1 MSGVVWLFVALIIIQ
16 TYTANLT
23 SMLTVQ
29 RLEPTIPSV
38 EELLNSNAVVGYC
51 TGSYMERYL
60 AEVLKFKSQNLKHF
74 RSAENYFEGFED
86 KIISAAF
93 LGTPYAKIFLAK
105 YCNSFIQIGPTYK
118 IGGFGF
124 VRSRAHIYSPFPF
137 INNFPEITIA
147 NLHSYGPNQY
157 MHVGL
162 ALVKCVLDPEAF
174 NLLTL

>member
-16 TYTANLT
+16 TYTANLS

-38 EELLNSNAVVGYC
+38 EELLNSNAMVG
-51 TGSYMERYL
+51 TGTYMERYL
-60 AEVLKFKSQNLKHF
+60 AEVLKFKNQNMQHF
-74 RSAENYFEGFED
+74 QSAESYVKGFED
-86 KIISAAF
+86 KKISAAF
-93 LGTPYAKIFLAK
+93 LGTPSAKIFLAK

-147 NLHSYGPNQY
+147 NLHSYGPNQN
-157 MHVGL
+157 MHIYRISSCKICIRARG
-162 ALVKCVLDPEAF
+162 F
-174 NLLTL
+174 LLTL

>member
-1 MSGVVWLFVALIIIQ
+1 MSGVVWLFVALIITQ

-38 EELLNSNAVVGYC
+38 EELLNSNAMVGYC

-74 RSAENYFEGFED
+74 LSAEDYFEGFED
-86 KIISAAF
+86 KYISAAF

-124 VRSRAHIYSPFPF
+124 VRSRAHIF
-137 INNFPEITIA
+137 IHLF
-147 NLHSYGPNQY
+147 HSLIIFLKLLLLIYILTGQTKL
-157 MHVGL
+157 V
-162 ALVKCVLDPEAF
+162 LVKCVLGSKLEAF
-174 NLLTL
+174 C

>member
-38 EELLNSNAVVGYC
+38 EELLNSNARVGYC

-60 AEVLKFKSQNLKHF
+60 EEVLEFKSENMRHF
-74 RSAENYFEGFED
+74 RSAESYAEGFED
-86 KIISAAF
+86 KNISAAF

-124 VRSRAHIYSPFPF
+124 VRSLAHIYSPFPF
-137 INNFPEITIA
+137 INNVPEIT
-147 NLHSYGPNQY
+147 NLHSYGPNQN
-157 MHVGL
+157 MHIGL
-162 ALVKCVLDPEAF
+162 V
-174 NLLTL
+174 